1 LLFDFE
7 SVALKCLGG
16 YRGWS
21 WKNVGVLKIGRSTF
35 YRLVVG
41 LPTFAVLGETISVR
55 VVGRAASPES
65 SDRQ

>member
-21 WKNVGVLKIGRSTF
+21 WMKNLGVLKIGRSTF

-41 LPTFAVLGETISVR
+41 LPTFTVLGETISVR
-55 VVGRAASPES
+55 VVGRGREP
-65 SDRQ
+65 